1 MSTYRNTLNAF
12 CLVISAAGITLN
24 PSLAQAIMINTIGQL
39 GTNGADGEGIFNTNG
54 LPGGNGQN
62 GADSSAD
69 AGFTV
74 QNNDASNIAASHG
87 GDGGSGG
94 SGSSANQLVT
104 ASLVITQGPS
114 LNFLAG
120 GNGGNGG
127 SGGNSSAIAMTT
139 GDTSALA
146 VAEAYGGNGG
156 NGGNGGDGNV
166 SFPSSGAMGGKGG
179 EGGNGGSAN
188 ARAIGVAISG
198 DILAS
203 VVQVGGSGGNG
214 GVDGQGGF
222 IFSGTLDRGKGGN
235 GADSNLNNAASGSTN
250 GQLVLRQFAI
260 GGNGGLGTLAGS
272 AGNASSNIS
281 IIDSKASELVL
292 YSDAAG
298 GTGGNSL
305 AGGTATATANGVS
318 TIGSNVTISVLQNG
332 GFGGTSFG
340 FADGFI
346 AQAGKG
352 ADSILNNAATGS
364 TSGKLS
370 LAQTAN
376 GGNGGGGTGIE
387 GFAGKADSVL
397 SITDSLASSLTLFNN
412 ANGGSISQSFGLLI
426 LNISAG
432 TATSTSNGLS
442 QINSEVSVTDIARGG
457 NSLGYYNNG
466 GVANSNATGS
476 NAGNKSVFV
485 TSNAEGGH
493 GGNSQSFGAT
503 NDGGRGGDAHSSA
516 VGSSTEGQLVTA
528 QSTATGG
535 NGGATSDI
543 RLENQPEIFAG
554 NGGNAT
560 AYASATSGKGNT
572 LASATANG
580 GLGVVRP
587 DLISAQALS
596 SGGKGS
602 QATATATATGINL
615 STNSSVDNQSAGI
628 SEAVATIGQP
638 LTQSTNR
645 TSEAASAVA
654 TVLPQTANVQAALAG
669 QSLVSQNFDL
679 SRNSTP
685 LLLADLSVLNTSQTS
700 GLHSYQSSLS
710 LSLDISTLVNS
721 QDLLVGFL
729 NPVFGNSQFATGDS
743 LLFSYSVTGG
753 AANVSDYFHFDAGN
767 ISSGFDF
774 FNGRT
779 LDLGALSSLV
789 DENHILKLAFNLE
802 LETQTT
808 GAGLDLGLI
817 VGSSTF
823 VGSSNNPVSSVPLP
837 ASVWFLASGMV
848 SLLGVNRR
856 KNKLKV

>member
-1 MSTYRNTLNAF
+1 MSTYRNKLNAF

-166 SFPSSGAMGGKGG
+166 SFPNSGALGGKGG

-188 ARAIGVAISG
+188 ARAVGVSISG

-203 VVQVGGSGGNG
+203 VFQVGGSGGNG

-222 IFSGTLDRGKGGN
+222 IFLGALDRGKGGN
-235 GADSNLNNAASGSTN
+235 GADSNLNNAASGSTS

-298 GTGGNSL
+298 GTGGNGL
-305 AGGTATATANGVS
+305 EGGTATATANGVS

-332 GFGGTSFG
+332 GSGGTSIG
-340 FADGFI
+340 FVG
-346 AQAGKG
+346 QAGKG

-412 ANGGSISQSFGLLI
+412 ANGGSISQSFGLLA
-426 LNISAG
+426 LNVTAG
-432 TATSTSNGLS
+432 AATSSSNGTS
-442 QINSEVSVTDIARGG
+442 QINSEVSVTDIAKGG
-457 NSLGYYNNG
+457 DSLGFHNNG
-466 GVANSNATGS
+466 GIANSSATGS
-476 NAGNKSVFV
+476 NTGNKSVFV
-485 TSNAEGGH
+485 SSNAVGGN
-493 GGNSQSFGAT
+493 GGNSQSFGTA
-503 NDGGRGGDAHSSA
+503 NDGGRGGDAYSKAIGNSIE
-516 VGSSTEGQLVTA
+516 SQSVTA
-528 QSTATGG
+528 ISTAVGG
-535 NGGATSDI
+535 NGGSSSSI
-543 RLENQPEIFAG
+543 QLENEPQFFAG

-560 AYASATSGKGNT
+560 ADASAFSGKGNAIAT
-572 LASATANG
+572 ATANG
-580 GLGVVRP
+580 GLGLVLPSSVN
-587 DLISAQALS
+587 AQALAN
-596 SGGKGS
+596 GGAGS
-602 QATATATATGINL
+602 NATAIATATGISL
-615 STNSSVDNQSAGI
+615 ITNANVDGQTAGI
-628 SEAVATIGQP
+628 SKSAATVGQP
-638 LTQSTNR
+638 LTYPSQPA
-645 TSEAASAVA
+645 SEAAVAEA
-654 TVLPQTANVQAALAG
+654 TVLPQIADAQAALAG
-669 QSLVSQNFDL
+669 QSLVGRNFDF

-685 LLLADLSVLNTSQTS
+685 LLLADLSVLNTVSNN
-700 GLHSYQSSLS
+700 GLHSYQSSLN
-710 LSLDISTLVNS
+710 LSLDTSNLTNS
-721 QDLLVGFL
+721 QELLVGFL
-729 NPVFGNSQFATGDS
+729 NPEFGNSHFVAGDTLS
-743 LLFSYSVTGG
+743 FSYSVTGG
-753 AANVSDYFHFDAGN
+753 ATSVSDHFEFDASS
-767 ISSGFDF
+767 IASGFDF

-779 LDLGALSSLV
+779 LDLGALSNLV
-789 DENHILKLAFNLE
+789 DENHILKLAFNLY
-802 LETQTT
+802 LDTQTT
-808 GAGLDLGLI
+808 GSGLDLGLI
-817 VGSSTF
+817 LGNSTF

-837 ASVWFLASGMV
+837 ASVWLLASGIA
-848 SLLGVNRR
+848 SLLGLSR
-856 KNKLKV
+856 KKTN